1 MDRVMVAT
9 RLMLLLVSA
18 GTRRAARG
26 GPALASAFLAPSLP
40 ARRTAA
46 ARFAA
51 TNGGGGAPAAGEK
64 TAEEKAAIQA
74 AREARKA
81 AKERQKAE
89 KAAKRAARAAAEEAA
104 KRIDPVTYLDV
115 AEEAGYAPLGDMA
128 TVMSRARS
136 GRAFASVRD
145 VGGPNAGARHGP
157 GSTVWLRGRVQSLRA
172 KGGSCFLVLR
182 QDAFDTVQAVFFKD
196 KADPDGS
203 AAMLRYLK
211 SLTVESVVDL
221 EGTVAPA
228 DVKSCSVRDA
238 EVVLR
243 RVHAVS
249 AADAALP
256 FQVEDA
262 ARSAAEVDASQ
273 GTDRP
278 HPRLGQELRLDH
290 RWLDLRVPAHNAVLR
305 VKSGVCQ
312 LFREALYA
320 RGFVEIQTPKLI
332 AGESESGAGAFTTD
346 YFGQEACLA
355 QSPQLYKQMA
365 VASDLDR
372 VFEVGPV
379 FRAENSNTRRHLC
392 EFTGLD
398 LEMAIH
404 EHYGEALEVVHA
416 VFKHIF
422 EQLEVRWARDLT
434 GAQELALGAVVKEK
448 YGTDFFMLDKYPAD
462 IRPFYTMPDPDDAR
476 FSNSY
481 DMFLRG
487 QEICSGAQRCH

>member
-1 MDRVMVAT
+1 MDRAMVAT

-26 GPALASAFLAPSLP
+26 GPALASAFLSPAPP
-40 ARRTAA
+40 ARRPAA

-51 TNGGGGAPAAGEK
+51 TNDGGGGAPAGEK
-64 TAEEKAAIQA
+64 TAAEKAAIQA

-145 VGGPNAGARHGP
+145 VGGPDAGARHGP

-404 EHYGEALEVVHA
+404 EHYGETLEVVHA

-422 EQLEVRWARDLT
+422 EQLEVRWARELAVVRTQYASEPVVFTDEPCVLHWPEAMDILRGEGFDMGDGLGDLT
-434 GAQELALGAVVKEK
+434 GAQVSGEGVSLALV
-448 YGTDFFMLDKYPAD
+448 P
-462 IRPFYTMPDPDDAR
+462 RRR
-476 FSNSY
+476 FP
-481 DMFLRG
+481 
-487 QEICSGAQRCH
+487 